1 MGTILLETQRGYI
14 EEYGYPMEEIAK
26 LMRDVYIIKVI
37 SVLTFIM
44 FVIYLIFQLRKTCK
58 MISFSKP
65 IKLSMSICFSCWLGC
80 SCYSFPAFTE
90 AIEEAQNK
98 FACKLESSLRTSTLL
113 LDGMLCFL
121 NSIYI
126 YNSFLNPAFLEQNE
140 GKFNIMLYCVPIVCI
155 LNLIFGYFTFKPRV
169 SIIGSCK
176 MKYYYE
182 PIALTELSVVYVFG
196 YVGVIIFIIL
206 YYKLNKQKF
215 FEKDKNSDNG
225 NDRVDVLGFYRKRL
239 KLLIVAQGI
248 RNLLYFGAC
257 VHLPYLKIWISTLL
271 EYLGTLTFPFEIFLF
286 GYLQTNIFLD
296 CCSQQQ
302 SAASQS
308 KEIALI
314 GQLEDEEEEEE

>member
-1 MGTILLETQRGYI
+1 
-14 EEYGYPMEEIAK
+14 
-26 LMRDVYIIKVI
+26 
-37 SVLTFIM
+37 
-44 FVIYLIFQLRKTCK
+44 

-65 IKLSMSICFSCWLGC
+65 IKYTMAICFSCWLGC
-80 SCYSFPAFTE
+80 SCYSFPPNIFDKAE
-90 AIEEAQNK
+90 PDKYLNR

-126 YNSFLNPAFLEQNE
+126 YNSFLNPGFLEQNE
-140 GKFNIMLYCVPIVCI
+140 GKFDIMWYCIPIVCI
-155 LNLIFGYFTFKPRV
+155 FNLVFGYFTFKPRI
-169 SIIGSCK
+169 SIIGTCK
-176 MKYYYE
+176 MKYTYE